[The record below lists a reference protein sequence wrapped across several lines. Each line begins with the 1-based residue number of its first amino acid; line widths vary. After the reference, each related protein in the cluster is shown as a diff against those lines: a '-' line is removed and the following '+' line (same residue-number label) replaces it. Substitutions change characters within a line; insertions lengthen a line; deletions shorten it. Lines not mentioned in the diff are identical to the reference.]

1 MEQTSTANGHTE
13 CSPDRDRRTPL
24 RADEQNS
31 AVQPLLTDLYQISM
45 SYAYFKAG
53 RINDRAV
60 FDLFFR
66 KNPFS
71 GEYTI
76 FAGLSECLKYLQN
89 FKFTDCDID
98 YLRTTLPT
106 EVDEKF
112 FDYLRNLT
120 PRDITL
126 YALKEGSIAFPR
138 IPVMRI
144 EGPLIVAQLLET
156 TFLNLVNYASLVTTN
171 AARFRIAASAKSNIE
186 LLEFGLRRA
195 QGPDGGLS
203 ASKYAYI
210 GGFDGTSN
218 VLAGKLYGIPVKGTH
233 AHSYITSF
241 NGLSDTERGDWK
253 IRHRI
258 HHGIIEDKFYEKCLE
273 WRKKLASH
281 LNILESEAND
291 GEMAAFVS
299 YAVAFPSGFLALV
312 DTYDVKRS
320 GILNFAAVSMAL
332 FDLDYIALGIRIDS
346 GDLAYLSRMARETF
360 EKVAKGFNVSWF
372 TKVKIVASNDI
383 NEDTILSLNDQG
395 HSIDCF
401 GIGTH
406 LVTCQKQ
413 PALGCVYK
421 LVEINGKAKIK
432 LSHDIE
438 KVTIPGKKI
447 AYRLYSSTGP
457 AILDLLQRP
466 DEAMPEIGKRVLC
479 RHPFEESKRAW
490 VIPSKVEQLEKCWW
504 KNGEVP
510 LEIPPLAT
518 IRDNVLSSLQT
529 LRVDSKRSLNP
540 TPYKVSVSDEL
551 YRFIHDLWLENQPI
565 GELS

>member
-1 MEQTSTANGHTE
+1 MENRSTTNGNME
-13 CSPDRDRRTPL
+13 CSPDKERRTPL

-53 RINDRAV
+53 RIDDRAV

-89 FKFTDCDID
+89 FKFTDCDIE
-98 YLRTTLPT
+98 YLRTALPT
-106 EVDEKF
+106 EVDERF

-156 TFLNLVNYASLVTTN
+156 TFLNLINYASLVTTN

-233 AHSYITSF
+233 AHAYVTSF
-241 NGLSDTERGDWK
+241 SGFNDTEIGDWK
-253 IRHRI
+253 IRHRTQQ
-258 HHGIIEDKFYEKCLE
+258 GIIEDNFYEKCLE
-273 WRKKLASH
+273 WRKKLANF
-281 LNILESEAND
+281 LKILESEAND

-332 FDLDYIALGIRIDS
+332 FDLDYIAVGIRIDS
-346 GDLAYLSRMARETF
+346 GDLAYLSRMARENF
-360 EKVAKGFNVSWF
+360 AKVAKGFNVSWF
-372 TKVKIVASNDI
+372 ANVKIVASNDI

-421 LVEINGKAKIK
+421 LVEINQKPKI
-432 LSHDIE
+432 
-438 KVTIPGKKI
+438 
-447 AYRLYSSTGP
+447 
-457 AILDLLQRP
+457 
-466 DEAMPEIGKRVLC
+466 
-479 RHPFEESKRAW
+479 
-490 VIPSKVEQLEKCWW
+490 
-504 KNGEVP
+504 
-510 LEIPPLAT
+510 
-518 IRDNVLSSLQT
+518 
-529 LRVDSKRSLNP
+529 
-540 TPYKVSVSDEL
+540 
-551 YRFIHDLWLENQPI
+551 
-565 GELS
+565 